1 CGQRLRGPRRRR
13 RSERGR
19 RTHRRT
25 VIPGAGPAFI
35 GGPAP
40 FARLRLL
47 GRGTSTAGP
56 GRPRSGQPP
65 RLSRTV
71 REAAPG
77 PATERTHAR
86 HHRLA
91 AVADRTGRGVDPR
104 RRGRLVD
111 PPRGLPVLSAERL
124 L

>member
-1 CGQRLRGPRRRR
+1 
-13 RSERGR
+13 GR
-19 RTHRRT
+19 RTHQRP
-25 VIPGAGPAFI
+25 VIPGAGAAPSA
-35 GGPAP
+35 GPAP

-47 GRGTSTAGP
+47 GPGTSTAGP
-56 GRPRSGQPP
+56 RRSRSGHPP

-77 PATERTHAR
+77 AATERTHAR

-111 PPRGLPVLSAERL
+111 PPRGLPVLCAGRL
-124 L
+124 